1 MKTIVKVEQ
10 YDSSNK
16 PLKGISMIEQIQVDE
31 LVELFLDLDFNKQQ
45 KILTK
50 LRKNEVSK
58 Y

>member
-16 PLKGISMIEQIQVDE
+16 PLRGISIIEQIQLDE
-31 LVELFLDLDFNKQQ
+31 LVELFLAADFKKQQ

-50 LRKNEVSK
+50 LRKNEVPK

>member
-1 MKTIVKVEQ
+1 MKTIVRVEQ
-10 YDSSNK
+10 YDSMNK
-16 PLKGISMIEQIQVDE
+16 PLRKISIIEQIQVDE
-31 LVELFLDLDFNKQQ
+31 LVELFLALDFNKQQ